1 MKMLKELHVLSDYF
15 LFLMYLSCAHHE
27 GQISGRRKLLFLD
40 PFKQML
46 AQSSI
51 YKGQIQNRLGLGSEL
66 DTLSWIPPLV
76 LQMLICSDLFQ
87 SKFDFIYIFAGHN

>member
-1 MKMLKELHVLSDYF
+1 MLKELRVLSDYF
-15 LFLMYLSCAHHE
+15 LFLTYLSCAHHE

-51 YKGQIQNRLGLGSEL
+51 YK
-66 DTLSWIPPLV
+66 W
-76 LQMLICSDLFQ
+76 
-87 SKFDFIYIFAGHN
+87 

>member
-66 DTLSWIPPLV
+66 AYIELDPSPGFADV
-76 LQMLICSDLFQ
+76 DLQ
-87 SKFDFIYIFAGHN
+87 